1 MPAAKTS
8 CPPMI
13 RPQLVTM
20 VAKPPPGE
28 WLYEIKYDG
37 YRMMAR
43 LEGGVTLYTKNG
55 YDWTKRMPTLAR
67 EFNTISVK
75 SAWIDGEVV
84 VQDEEGRPVFQPLQ
98 SAFSSGKTDD
108 LVYFAFDLLFL
119 NGQDLRAVPVQAR
132 REKLRRL
139 LERQP
144 LDHILFS
151 QTLDVDPD
159 VFLAN
164 ACKMGLEGIV
174 GKRSGSPYASERN
187 GDWVKIKCNQR
198 QEFVVLGYTRAA
210 GGIGSLLIGLHDDS
224 GNLSY
229 AGRVKSGFSSRT
241 LTELRAKFSEL
252 ERPSAVTPDQPD
264 LGRGVRP
271 VWLEPVLVCEVK
283 FAEIT
288 PKGRVR
294 HAVFMG
300 MRDDKPATGISLES
314 STPDRPPEPTTPK
327 IRITHGDRVIDP
339 SSGLTKGELVAY
351 YARVAPHM
359 LPLLENRPVSLTRAP
374 DGIEGEQFFQRS
386 VSGITVPGME
396 TIKRESGK
404 SVMVINN
411 EQALVGAAQMGS
423 IEIHGWNA
431 TGDDLSR
438 PDRFILDLDPDPS
451 LPWVRMIEAT
461 QLVTAFLSELGL
473 VSFLKTSGGKGIH
486 IVVPLSQKDD
496 WASVKAFSLAVV
508 KYIAKLIPER
518 FTAVSGPKNRVG
530 RIFIDY
536 LRNSAG
542 ATTVSAYSVRAR
554 PGLPVSVPIWPDE
567 LLSLQSANAWTIK
580 NVFTRLDAQ
589 VDDPW
594 AAMPG
599 IGQVITKKMRN
610 QLGMA

>member
-1 MPAAKTS
+1 MPAAKSS

-43 LEGGVTLYTKNG
+43 LESGVTLYTKNG
-55 YDWTKRMPTLAR
+55 YDWTRRMPTLAR
-67 EFNTISVK
+67 EFNSISAK

-84 VQDEEGRPVFQPLQ
+84 VQDAEGRPVFQPLQ

-119 NGQDLRAVPVQAR
+119 NGKDLRAVPVQER
-132 REKLRRL
+132 REKLRLL
-139 LERQP
+139 LECQP
-144 LDHILFS
+144 LEHILFS

-159 VFLAN
+159 AFLAN

-198 QEFVVLGYTRAA
+198 QEFVVIGYTRAA
-210 GGIGSLLIGLHDDS
+210 GGIGSLLIGLHDDA
-224 GNLSY
+224 GNLTY

-241 LTELRAKFSEL
+241 LTELRAKFSAL
-252 ERPSAVTPDQPD
+252 ERPSAVTPDQPE
-264 LGRGVRP
+264 LGRGIRP

-300 MRDDKPATGISLES
+300 MREDKPATGISLES
-314 STPDRPPEPTTPK
+314 STPDRPPEPTGSK

-339 SSGLTKGELVAY
+339 SSGLTKRELVEY
-351 YARVAPHM
+351 YARVAPRM

-374 DGIEGEQFFQRS
+374 EGIQGEQFFQRS
-386 VSGITVPGME
+386 VSGISIPGME
-396 TIKRESGK
+396 TVKRESGK
-404 SVMVINN
+404 TVMVINN

-423 IEIHGWNA
+423 IEVHGWNA

-438 PDRFILDLDPDPS
+438 PDCFILDLDPDPT

-461 QLVTAFLSELGL
+461 QLVTAFLNELGL

-486 IVVPLSQKDD
+486 IVVPLSTKDD

-508 KYIAKLIPER
+508 KHIAKLIPDR

-567 LLSLQSANAWTIK
+567 LLGLQSANAWTIK
-580 NVFTRLDAQ
+580 NIFIRLDAQ

-594 AAMPG
+594 GRMLSTS
-599 IGQVITKKMRN
+599 QVITSRMRK
-610 QLGMA
+610 QLG